1 MVKLI
6 WVDDLLAFKIIRVYT
21 TQYLCVCVNAY
32 KEQLDMNVGDI
43 VFIRDTIKVRSYKRL
58 GPIKAFNEP
67 NKVIVGIMADIGIGS
82 KSVMTQRHEQ
92 SLTEEGIS
100 EEEIEI
106 ENDGSLYGGKKH
118 KKTKRRRSKSKRR
131 TKRYN

>member
-1 MVKLI
+1 
-6 WVDDLLAFKIIRVYT
+6 
-21 TQYLCVCVNAY
+21 
-32 KEQLDMNVGDI
+32 
-43 VFIRDTIKVRSYKRL
+43 
-58 GPIKAFNEP
+58 
-67 NKVIVGIMADIGIGS
+67 MADIGIGS